1 MSKIVEIENGSNHDI
16 SLNGNNIIVIRK
28 GEKRKF
34 IKPLEVTN
42 INELRESN
50 VRIKEILNEG

>member
-34 IKPLEVTN
+34 TEPLEVTN

-50 VRIKEILNEG
+50 VRIKEMLNEG

>member
-50 VRIKEILNEG
+50 VRIKEVLNEG

>member
-1 MSKIVEIENGSNHDI
+1 MNKIVEIENGSNHDI

-34 IKPLEVTN
+34 TKPLEVTN